1 MNLREVSQCPEK
13 APIVVFSLLK
23 APASAFTIY
32 NLIVRAFYVVV
43 KLRKSSFTAL
53 LRTVSRLD
61 QGRQLGEGGF
71 SDRRLNTATTAR
83 RQRRRKHSKPKP
95 KALSNNKI
103 TYPSFPHFKPKKLQ
117 DILVGKKSG
126 TTL

>member
-1 MNLREVSQCPEK
+1 MAGVSNSSSLTSLSAEDRAGGGRLGGRRQRLHSSLARLMSPLH
-13 APIVVFSLLK
+13 VVLD
-23 APASAFTIY
+23 T
-32 NLIVRAFYVVV
+32 
-43 KLRKSSFTAL
+43 

-103 TYPSFPHFKPKKLQ
+103 TYPSFPHFKPQKLQ

-126 TTL
+126 TILSVL